1 MSRLSMFAVLA
12 CTALPAIALADD
24 PKFQFGKA
32 EEVEKVKDVEWDA
45 AAEVG
50 VVFTTG
56 NSETTTATGSV
67 RASRKTGYNKIAI
80 EGSLT
85 YARSGL
91 RVLEDLNGN
100 GLIDDE
106 SEIRTQSS
114 VTANTLAS
122 KIRYDRF
129 LTKHNSLYIAAL
141 AARDVPAGKDAVL
154 GGQVGYSRQIHKTK
168 TSEAVAEIGLD
179 YSHED
184 LVAGSSVSIIS
195 ARGFLGF
202 KGDMTEGTTLDTSI
216 EALTNLNE
224 ETLATRGGEPATIG
238 EDTRINAK
246 AAISAKV
253 GQNLAFQSSIEMKY
267 DHRPG
272 PLALKNL
279 AMGFVPEA
287 STLDTIM
294 KASLIYTFF

>member
-1 MSRLSMFAVLA
+1 MSRRLLLAALASAAVSSSA
-12 CTALPAIALADD
+12 RADD

-56 NSETTTATGSV
+56 NSETTTLSGGLK
-67 RASRKTGYNKIAI
+67 ASRKTGYNKIAV
-80 EGSLT
+80 ESGLT

-91 RVLEDLNGN
+91 RVLADENGN
-100 GLIDDE
+100 GLIDNE

-122 KIRYDRF
+122 KVRYDRF
-129 LTKHNSLYIAAL
+129 LTKHNSLYAAAL

-154 GGQVGYSRQIHKTK
+154 GGQVGYSRQIHKSK
-168 TSEAVAEIGLD
+168 TGEAVAELGID

-184 LVAGSSVSIIS
+184 LVAGSSVSIVS

-216 EALTNLNE
+216 EVLTNLNE
-224 ETLATRGGEPATIG
+224 ETLATRMGEPATLG
-238 EDTRINAK
+238 EDTRVNGK
-246 AAISAKV
+246 AAISAKI
-253 GQNLAFQSSIEMKY
+253 GANLAFQSSIEMKY
-267 DHRPG
+267 DRRPG

-287 STLDTIM
+287 SSMDTIM

>member
-1 MSRLSMFAVLA
+1 MSPRSMLA
-12 CTALPAIALADD
+12 MLISAALPSSALADD

-32 EEVEKVKDVEWDA
+32 EEVEKVKEVEWDA

-56 NSETTTATGSV
+56 NSETTTVSGALK
-67 RASRKTGYNKIAI
+67 ASRKTGYNKLAI

-91 RVLEDLNGN
+91 RVLEDMNGN

-106 SEIRTQSS
+106 SEIRTASS

-141 AARDVPAGKDAVL
+141 ASRDVPAGKDAVL
-154 GGQVGYSRQIHKTK
+154 GGQVGYSRQIHKTEK
-168 TSEAVAEIGLD
+168 TEAVAEVGID

-184 LVAGSSVSIIS
+184 LTAGSSVSIIS

-238 EDTRINAK
+238 EDTRINGK
-246 AAISAKV
+246 AAINAKI
-253 GQNLAFQSSIEMKY
+253 GANLAFSTSIEMKY
-267 DHRPG
+267 DRRPG